1 MVLGQWLENPSDVIF
16 YMWFI
21 LLPITTECNFDVSA
35 LLFQFYKYVCF
46 LLLKVFEE
54 NIEKT
59 ITITVTIIPLPPTI
73 LPSLPIELYLSQ
85 PKFTESFGSKIKIH
99 LKHVFFS

>member
-1 MVLGQWLENPSDVIF
+1 MVLGQWLKNPSDVIF

-21 LLPITTECNFDVSA
+21 LLPITTECNFDVCA
-35 LLFQFYKYVCF
+35 PLFQFYKYVCF

-73 LPSLPIELYLSQ
+73 LPSLPLSCTYHNQ
-85 PKFTESFGSKIKIH
+85 NLQKALGQK
-99 LKHVFFS
+99 